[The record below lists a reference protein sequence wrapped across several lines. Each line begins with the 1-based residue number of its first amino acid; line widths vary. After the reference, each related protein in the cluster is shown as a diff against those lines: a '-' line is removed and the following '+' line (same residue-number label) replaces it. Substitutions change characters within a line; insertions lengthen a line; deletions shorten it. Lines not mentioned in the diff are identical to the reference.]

1 MLNDSGTV
9 QMEITFSETWK
20 LWLSDNL
27 SADAV
32 LWGISIFWWER
43 IGKVMQFLGAITIV
57 ADIIGPDRI
66 RKFGT
71 SLRSTNSSK
80 TLVQFLKRCFA
91 WYVVIFRHT
100 ILKEYTI
107 DSTNRK
113 SKLRFFQLN
122 ILNYFICFL
131 LTFLVVVLAELNIFN
146 WFFLVEAVFIFGCLL
161 VSIAPLFTVLAIVM
175 MTLLGLTIDSIFLQP
190 LAYLL
195 EHPALDRLLKIAS
208 LIFLLLGFFLELL
221 GS

>member
-1 MLNDSGTV
+1 
-9 QMEITFSETWK
+9 MEITFSEAWK

-43 IGKVMQFLGAITIV
+43 IGKVMQFLGATTIV
-57 ADIIGPDRI
+57 ADIIGPEKI

-71 SLRSTNSSK
+71 SLQRTNSPK
-80 TLVQFLKRCFA
+80 TPIQFLKRCFA
-91 WYVVIFRHT
+91 WYIVIFRQT
-100 ILKEYTI
+100 IMKDYTK
-107 DSTNRK
+107 DSTNKK
-113 SKLRFFQLN
+113 SKNRFFQLN

-131 LTFLVVVLAELNIFN
+131 LTVFTVVVAELHIFN
-146 WFFLVEAVFIFGCLL
+146 WFFLIEAIFIFGCLL
-161 VSIAPLFTVLAIVM
+161 VSIAPLLTVLAIIVI
-175 MTLLGLTIDSIFLQP
+175 TVLGLAINSIFIKP

-195 EHPALDRLLKIAS
+195 EHPSLDRLLKIAS
-208 LIFLLLGFFLELL
+208 LLLLLLGFFLELL

>member
-1 MLNDSGTV
+1 
-9 QMEITFSETWK
+9 MEITFSETWK

-27 SADAV
+27 SADAI

-43 IGKVMQFLGAITIV
+43 IGKVMQFLGATTIV
-57 ADIIGPDRI
+57 ADIIGPEKI
-66 RKFGT
+66 RQFGT
-71 SLRSTNSSK
+71 SLQSTNSSK

-91 WYVVIFRHT
+91 WYVVIFRQT
-100 ILKEYTI
+100 ILKDYTI
-107 DSTNRK
+107 NSTNK
-113 SKLRFFQLN
+113 TSKLRFFQLN

-131 LTFLVVVLAELNIFN
+131 LTVFIVVLAELDIFN
-146 WFFLVEAVFIFGCLL
+146 WFFLVEAIFIFGCLL
-161 VSIAPLFTVLAIVM
+161 VSIAPLFTVLAIVT
-175 MTLLGLTIDSIFLQP
+175 MTLLGLVVNSVFLQP

-195 EHPALDRLLKIAS
+195 EHPALDRWLKIAS

>member
-1 MLNDSGTV
+1 
-9 QMEITFSETWK
+9 MEITFSETWK

-43 IGKVMQFLGAITIV
+43 IGKVMQFLGATTIV
-57 ADIIGPDRI
+57 ADIIGPEKI

-71 SLRSTNSSK
+71 SLQSTNSPK
-80 TLVQFLKRCFA
+80 TLILFLKRCFA
-91 WYVVIFRHT
+91 WYARIFRQT
-100 ILKEYTI
+100 ILKDYTR
-107 DSTNRK
+107 DSGDRE
-113 SKLRFFQLN
+113 SIRFFQLN
-122 ILNYFICFL
+122 FLNYFICFL
-131 LTFLVVVLAELNIFN
+131 LTVFTVVVAELHILN
-146 WFFLVEAVFIFGCLL
+146 WFFLVEAIFIFGCLL
-161 VSIAPLFTVLAIVM
+161 VSIAPLFTVLTLVTIA
-175 MTLLGLTIDSIFLQP
+175 LLGLAANSILLQP

-195 EHPALDRLLKIAS
+195 EHPSFDRLLKIAS